1 MQKTIYVVNPTTST
15 RLSKKDTLGMALSVA
30 VFARKKN
37 LSPVEPHI
45 FSKPPRLQSTK
56 VGVPAEHEV

>member
-1 MQKTIYVVNPTTST
+1 
-15 RLSKKDTLGMALSVA
+15 MALSVA